1 MDNWWMH
8 GTELGPTCPKEA
20 NVTVPS
26 EWPWLAWNELWN
38 VDWPLIRQNYA
49 HYYHLVSIFASMLSQ
64 NIGEIISI
72 LSQDEIFV
80 YGLQLCLLLLFLY
93 LMHLLRPGSSETM
106 IDTSPTTTP
115 NITKELSCDFN
126 FVSEQ
131 EKKAALE
138 AAMEAMLE
146 VEEKRRRK
154 RFTKKR
160 KCVSAGPIL
169 IALRH
174 HSQRPKRNRN
184 SALFFEPMSPREQI
198 LENTLVLREKPLTL
212 SLPPTIVEQQP
223 IKTIVMDVVAAEV
236 DHHEVEDLVALIS
249 EPRGTLSTTDEIYP
263 DSPDSSLYGSDEE
276 QEDASQYCRGGYH
289 PVVIGDIFDNR
300 FRVVRK
306 LGWGHFSTVWL
317 CRDLKDEK
325 YVALKVVKSA
335 PHYIETAADE
345 IRLLEAIRDADPLD
359 VKRERIVRLMN
370 HFTVRGVN
378 GVHTCLVFEALGC
391 SLYKLIVKNNY
402 QGLAIAQVRNII
414 KQVLEGLDYLHSK
427 CSIIHTDIKP
437 ENILLVIDNAAAMNQ
452 QIDDE
457 INSLRVKGAD
467 FPDSYISS
475 IEKQTKTRAKWPL
488 IEPNG
493 STNTSNSTANN
504 STSSTPLAAVV
515 MSSLDKDDTTTSST
529 LNSNTTSSLAS
540 KFSSLLGD
548 SECNGVGLVSVGGV
562 DSPIIGGT
570 TNLSNRYRAEKKIT
584 AKSSID
590 RDEDTDTDTLGDNST
605 IASDTPT
612 EQDVS
617 LSKNNV
623 CVNSDKLPNAN
634 TVSNLNTNNSC
645 STYPTVNSNTQS
657 TCTPTTQQNNSN
669 NTSTAESNNSPT
681 TLTSTFSNSN
691 STTSASTSTTT
702 STSTTSTSASACAS
716 GNAPT
721 PASSSTTSTCTYSFT
736 HLVPTTTIT
745 TTTTTTTASDLYHNS
760 NIGICDNRTTTTA
773 GNATSITATTTT
785 TTTTAKLNVN
795 ANAIPSQNQS
805 QSQGQSYTHTIQSLI
820 NNSNV
825 RVKIAD
831 LGNACY
837 DYHHFTEDIQ
847 TRQYRSIEV
856 LLGAPYNYT
865 ADIWSTACLAF
876 ELATGDYLFDPH
888 AGESYSRDED
898 HLAHIVE
905 LLGSIPQ
912 SVILRGKHGLKYFT
926 SYGSL
931 RNITKLKPWS
941 LLNVLV
947 EKYDWD
953 PVEAKKF
960 SDFLLP
966 MLEYNP
972 VIRASAAECLQHPWL
987 EQEEFV

>member
-1 MDNWWMH
+1 MDDF
-8 GTELGPTCPKEA
+8 GSTASDLEEATCPMQA
-20 NVTVPS
+20 NATFSIDWRVTLLDH
-26 EWPWLAWNELWN
+26 WLDLYLGYMNRLHMLLSLAGRL
-38 VDWPLIRQNYA
+38 
-49 HYYHLVSIFASMLSQ
+49 HLLSRHILGTLGQDPIFM
-64 NIGEIISI
+64 G
-72 LSQDEIFV
+72 V
-80 YGLQLCLLLLFLY
+80 LQGSLLMLFLF
-93 LMHLLRPGSSETM
+93 LMHLLRLWSCGYAVERPLN
-106 IDTSPTTTP
+106 PTP
-115 NITKELSCDFN
+115 DVAKELSCDFN

-131 EKKAALE
+131 EKRAAQE
-138 AAMEAMLE
+138 AATEALLE
-146 VEEKRRRK
+146 VEEKKRRK

-160 KCVSAGPIL
+160 NCVSAGPIL

-174 HSQRPKRNRN
+174 QSKRPKHHRHA
-184 SALFFEPMSPREQI
+184 ALPFEPVTPGEIILDTYLPPRE
-198 LENTLVLREKPLTL
+198 LPLTIR
-212 SLPPTIVEQQP
+212 LPQL
-223 IKTIVMDVVAAEV
+223 AEPV
-236 DHHEVEDLVALIS
+236 KEEEVEYIELKS

-263 DSPDSSLYGSDEE
+263 DSSDSSLYVSDEE

-345 IRLLEAIRDADPLD
+345 IRLLEAIRDADPMD

-378 GVHTCLVFEALGC
+378 GMHTCLVFEALGC

-414 KQVLEGLDYLHSK
+414 RQVLEGLDYLHSK

-457 INSLRVKGAD
+457 INSLRVKGVD

-475 IEKQTKTRAKWPL
+475 IEKQTKSRAKWPL

-493 STNTSNSTANN
+493 STNTNTNTSNSTATN
-504 STSSTPLAAVV
+504 SNSSTPLAAVI
-515 MSSLDKDDTTTSST
+515 MSTLDKEDTTTTTSST

-540 KFSSLLGD
+540 KYSSLLGD
-548 SECNGVGLVSVGGV
+548 SECNGGLGG
-562 DSPIIGGT
+562 SANI
-570 TNLSNRYRAEKKIT
+570 NNRYRTEKKIT
-584 AKSSID
+584 AKSSGD
-590 RDEDTDTDTLGDNST
+590 CDEDAESDTLGEQST
-605 IASDTPT
+605 LASTMDSPT
-612 EQDVS
+612 DLDPEPELD
-617 LSKNNV
+617 SK
-623 CVNSDKLPNAN
+623 PN
-634 TVSNLNTNNSC
+634 TVPEPSEG
-645 STYPTVNSNTQS
+645 P
-657 TCTPTTQQNNSN
+657 
-669 NTSTAESNNSPT
+669 
-681 TLTSTFSNSN
+681 
-691 STTSASTSTTT
+691 
-702 STSTTSTSASACAS
+702 
-716 GNAPT
+716 
-721 PASSSTTSTCTYSFT
+721 
-736 HLVPTTTIT
+736 
-745 TTTTTTTASDLYHNS
+745 
-760 NIGICDNRTTTTA
+760 
-773 GNATSITATTTT
+773 
-785 TTTTAKLNVN
+785 
-795 ANAIPSQNQS
+795 IPENQS
-805 QSQGQSYTHTIQSLI
+805 QSSQNNTYTIQSLI
-820 NNSNV
+820 DNSNV

-912 SVILRGKHGLKYFT
+912 SVIFRGKHGLKYFT

-941 LLNVLV
+941 LMNVLV

>member
-1 MDNWWMH
+1 MAGLVSAASGGSGGGSNGSTGSGYKHQHHLISPTHTSLGHTHTHTHTLPAGICSSDSGISTLSAISPPLSAGNSVCSTTAATAAGGSPQLRTSPALSMLGS
-8 GTELGPTCPKEA
+8 GTATASGKAQTQTLSPAGGGSPNYLSTMKLLGPA
-20 NVTVPS
+20 
-26 EWPWLAWNELWN
+26 A
-38 VDWPLIRQNYA
+38 
-49 HYYHLVSIFASMLSQ
+49 SIDL
-64 NIGEIISI
+64 
-72 LSQDEIFV
+72 
-80 YGLQLCLLLLFLY
+80 
-93 LMHLLRPGSSETM
+93 GSSPLSHRNYSNSLKGFSFRRSFDDKIIAPPFLSHAHGLGYVGGTAATPAPAP
-106 IDTSPTTTP
+106 IPYPHFHPAAHHHVNVATPLVTSAHHLHLHHHGSGVAHQPLSLGTLTSSQSTTKLSYRDDFLQQIGYLPTTRIYSTP
-115 NITKELSCDFN
+115 TSIVDEDKAQQDFLSLSLSPPLNRRRDMPALRGP
-126 FVSEQ
+126 FVS
-131 EKKAALE
+131 L
-138 AAMEAMLE
+138 
-146 VEEKRRRK
+146 
-154 RFTKKR
+154 
-160 KCVSAGPIL
+160 
-169 IALRH
+169 
-174 HSQRPKRNRN
+174 
-184 SALFFEPMSPREQI
+184 
-198 LENTLVLREKPLTL
+198 
-212 SLPPTIVEQQP
+212 
-223 IKTIVMDVVAAEV
+223 
-236 DHHEVEDLVALIS
+236 S

-584 AKSSID
+584 AK
-590 RDEDTDTDTLGDNST
+590 
-605 IASDTPT
+605 
-612 EQDVS
+612 
-617 LSKNNV
+617 
-623 CVNSDKLPNAN
+623 
-634 TVSNLNTNNSC
+634 
-645 STYPTVNSNTQS
+645 
-657 TCTPTTQQNNSN
+657 
-669 NTSTAESNNSPT
+669 
-681 TLTSTFSNSN
+681 
-691 STTSASTSTTT
+691 
-702 STSTTSTSASACAS
+702 
-716 GNAPT
+716 
-721 PASSSTTSTCTYSFT
+721 
-736 HLVPTTTIT
+736 
-745 TTTTTTTASDLYHNS
+745 
-760 NIGICDNRTTTTA
+760 
-773 GNATSITATTTT
+773 
-785 TTTTAKLNVN
+785 
-795 ANAIPSQNQS
+795 NQS

>member
-1 MDNWWMH
+1 MDNWWMYYYQSVDTSTTTTAT
-8 GTELGPTCPKEA
+8 GTCPKEA
-20 NVTVPS
+20 NRTLTLVN
-26 EWPWLAWNELWN
+26 EWPWRLWELWMEFY
-38 VDWPLIRQNYA
+38 PNYL
-49 HYYHLVSIFASMLSQ
+49 HYYQLFRQLAIEMNSFGQHIV
-64 NIGEIISI
+64 GT
-72 LSQDEIFV
+72 LSQDPIFV
-80 YGLQLCLLLLFLY
+80 YTLQVSLLLCFFY
-93 LMHLLRPGSSETM
+93 VMHLLSLWNAERPETVE
-106 IDTSPTTTP
+106 TLLKATP
-115 NITKELSCDFN
+115 DIAKELSCDFN
-126 FVSEQ
+126 FVSDQ
-131 EKKAALE
+131 EKRAAQE
-138 AAMEAMLE
+138 AATEALLE
-146 VEEKRRRK
+146 VEEKKRRK

-160 KCVSAGPIL
+160 NCVSAGPIL
-169 IALRH
+169 IALRQQ
-174 HSQRPKRNRN
+174 SQRPKHRHRRV
-184 SALFFEPMSPREQI
+184 AAPLQFEPVTPGEQI
-198 LENTLVLREKPLTL
+198 LENYLPPRDKPLTIN
-212 SLPPTIVEQQP
+212 LPMPAASVVDSVEVP
-223 IKTIVMDVVAAEV
+223 VIKREQEQVVVAETEMETDIA
-236 DHHEVEDLVALIS
+236 AFIS

-345 IRLLEAIRDADPLD
+345 IRLLEAIRDADPMD

-475 IEKQTKTRAKWPL
+475 IEKQTKTRAKWPI

-540 KFSSLLGD
+540 KYSSLLGD
-548 SECNGVGLVSVGGV
+548 SECNGVNSLVSAVLGSV
-562 DSPIIGGT
+562 ESPILGIGGI
-570 TNLSNRYRAEKKIT
+570 TNLNNRYRAEKKIT
-584 AKSSID
+584 AK
-590 RDEDTDTDTLGDNST
+590 
-605 IASDTPT
+605 
-612 EQDVS
+612 
-617 LSKNNV
+617 
-623 CVNSDKLPNAN
+623 
-634 TVSNLNTNNSC
+634 
-645 STYPTVNSNTQS
+645 
-657 TCTPTTQQNNSN
+657 
-669 NTSTAESNNSPT
+669 
-681 TLTSTFSNSN
+681 
-691 STTSASTSTTT
+691 
-702 STSTTSTSASACAS
+702 
-716 GNAPT
+716 
-721 PASSSTTSTCTYSFT
+721 
-736 HLVPTTTIT
+736 
-745 TTTTTTTASDLYHNS
+745 
-760 NIGICDNRTTTTA
+760 
-773 GNATSITATTTT
+773 
-785 TTTTAKLNVN
+785 
-795 ANAIPSQNQS
+795 NQS
-805 QSQGQSYTHTIQSLI
+805 QSSQNYTHTIQSLI

>member
-1 MDNWWMH
+1 MDDWVAR
-8 GTELGPTCPKEA
+8 LGSSQGEGGTCPREA
-20 NVTVPS
+20 NVTASYYWREALFDLYPRLVDMMQL
-26 EWPWLAWNELWN
+26 LATWASQVHSQSRKILGTLAQ
-38 VDWPLIRQNYA
+38 DP
-49 HYYHLVSIFASMLSQ
+49 IFM
-64 NIGEIISI
+64 G
-72 LSQDEIFV
+72 V
-80 YGLQLCLLLLFLY
+80 LQGSLLMLFLF
-93 LMHLLRPGSSETM
+93 LMYILRLWSCGCAPERPPSA
-106 IDTSPTTTP
+106 TP
-115 NITKELSCDFN
+115 SVAKELSCDFN

-131 EKKAALE
+131 EKRAAQE
-138 AAMEAMLE
+138 AETEALLE
-146 VEEKRRRK
+146 VEEKKRRK

-160 KCVSAGPIL
+160 NCVSAGPVL
-169 IALRH
+169 IALRQQ
-174 HSQRPKRNRN
+174 SKRPKPHRH
-184 SALFFEPMSPREQI
+184 LPLLFEPVTPGEVILDTYLPPRKQ
-198 LENTLVLREKPLTL
+198 PLTIR
-212 SLPPTIVEQQP
+212 LP
-223 IKTIVMDVVAAEV
+223 
-236 DHHEVEDLVALIS
+236 EVEAVSKHVEREEPENQEFIS

-263 DSPDSSLYGSDEE
+263 DSSDSSLYVSDEE

-317 CRDLKDEK
+317 CRDLKEEK

-378 GVHTCLVFEALGC
+378 GMHTCLVFEALGC

-402 QGLAIAQVRNII
+402 QGLSIVQVRNII
-414 KQVLEGLDYLHSK
+414 RQVLEGLDYLHSK

-457 INSLRVKGAD
+457 ITSLRVKGAD

-493 STNTSNSTANN
+493 SNTNTNTSNSTANN

-515 MSSLDKDDTTTSST
+515 MSSLDKEDTTTNSST
-529 LNSNTTSSLAS
+529 LNSNTTSSLTS
-540 KFSSLLGD
+540 KYSSLLGE
-548 SECNGVGLVSVGGV
+548 SECNGGLGGGGV
-562 DSPIIGGT
+562 ESPILGGSASLT
-570 TNLSNRYRAEKKIT
+570 RYRTEKKIT
-584 AKSSID
+584 AK
-590 RDEDTDTDTLGDNST
+590 
-605 IASDTPT
+605 
-612 EQDVS
+612 
-617 LSKNNV
+617 
-623 CVNSDKLPNAN
+623 
-634 TVSNLNTNNSC
+634 
-645 STYPTVNSNTQS
+645 
-657 TCTPTTQQNNSN
+657 
-669 NTSTAESNNSPT
+669 
-681 TLTSTFSNSN
+681 
-691 STTSASTSTTT
+691 
-702 STSTTSTSASACAS
+702 
-716 GNAPT
+716 
-721 PASSSTTSTCTYSFT
+721 
-736 HLVPTTTIT
+736 
-745 TTTTTTTASDLYHNS
+745 
-760 NIGICDNRTTTTA
+760 
-773 GNATSITATTTT
+773 
-785 TTTTAKLNVN
+785 
-795 ANAIPSQNQS
+795 NQS
-805 QSQGQSYTHTIQSLI
+805 QSSQNNTYTIQSLI

-941 LLNVLV
+941 LMNVLV

>member
-1 MDNWWMH
+1 MDNWGMH
-8 GTELGPTCPKEA
+8 NSELGPTCPKET
-20 NVTVPS
+20 NVTMPS
-26 EWPWLAWNELWN
+26 EWLWLAWNEMWN

-72 LSQDEIFV
+72 LSQDEVFV

-93 LMHLLRPGSSETM
+93 LMHLLRPGSSESV
-106 IDTSPTTTP
+106 IAAPPTTTP

-160 KCVSAGPIL
+160 KCISAGPIL
-169 IALRH
+169 IALRQ
-174 HSQRPKRNRN
+174 HSQRPKSNRS

-212 SLPPTIVEQQP
+212 PPNIVEQQP
-223 IKTIVMDVVAAEV
+223 IKTIVMNVVAADV
-236 DHHEVEDLVALIS
+236 DHEVEDLVALIS

-540 KFSSLLGD
+540 KYSSLLGD

-570 TNLSNRYRAEKKIT
+570 SNLSNRYRAEKKIT
-584 AKSSID
+584 AK
-590 RDEDTDTDTLGDNST
+590 
-605 IASDTPT
+605 
-612 EQDVS
+612 
-617 LSKNNV
+617 
-623 CVNSDKLPNAN
+623 
-634 TVSNLNTNNSC
+634 
-645 STYPTVNSNTQS
+645 
-657 TCTPTTQQNNSN
+657 
-669 NTSTAESNNSPT
+669 
-681 TLTSTFSNSN
+681 
-691 STTSASTSTTT
+691 
-702 STSTTSTSASACAS
+702 
-716 GNAPT
+716 
-721 PASSSTTSTCTYSFT
+721 
-736 HLVPTTTIT
+736 
-745 TTTTTTTASDLYHNS
+745 
-760 NIGICDNRTTTTA
+760 
-773 GNATSITATTTT
+773 
-785 TTTTAKLNVN
+785 
-795 ANAIPSQNQS
+795 NQS

>member
-8 GTELGPTCPKEA
+8 GAELGPTCPKEA

-49 HYYHLVSIFASMLSQ
+49 HYYHLVSIFASTLSQ

-93 LMHLLRPGSSETM
+93 LMHLLHPGSSESV
-106 IDTSPTTTP
+106 IAASPTTTP

-174 HSQRPKRNRN
+174 HSKRPKSNRN
-184 SALFFEPMSPREQI
+184 SALFFEPVSPREQI

-212 SLPPTIVEQQP
+212 SLPPTAVQPP
-223 IKTIVMDVVAAEV
+223 IKTIVMEAVVAEV
-236 DHHEVEDLVALIS
+236 DHEVEDLVALIS

-540 KFSSLLGD
+540 KYSSLLGD

-584 AKSSID
+584 AK
-590 RDEDTDTDTLGDNST
+590 
-605 IASDTPT
+605 
-612 EQDVS
+612 
-617 LSKNNV
+617 
-623 CVNSDKLPNAN
+623 
-634 TVSNLNTNNSC
+634 
-645 STYPTVNSNTQS
+645 
-657 TCTPTTQQNNSN
+657 
-669 NTSTAESNNSPT
+669 
-681 TLTSTFSNSN
+681 
-691 STTSASTSTTT
+691 
-702 STSTTSTSASACAS
+702 
-716 GNAPT
+716 
-721 PASSSTTSTCTYSFT
+721 
-736 HLVPTTTIT
+736 
-745 TTTTTTTASDLYHNS
+745 
-760 NIGICDNRTTTTA
+760 
-773 GNATSITATTTT
+773 
-785 TTTTAKLNVN
+785 
-795 ANAIPSQNQS
+795 NQS

>member
-1 MDNWWMH
+1 MD
-8 GTELGPTCPKEA
+8 GFGSTAPDSEEATCPMQA
-20 NVTVPS
+20 NATFSLDWRVTLLDH
-26 EWPWLAWNELWN
+26 WLDLYLVYMNRLQMLLSLAGRL
-38 VDWPLIRQNYA
+38 
-49 HYYHLVSIFASMLSQ
+49 HLLSRHILATLGQDPIFM
-64 NIGEIISI
+64 G
-72 LSQDEIFV
+72 V
-80 YGLQLCLLLLFLY
+80 LQGSLLMLFLF
-93 LMHLLRPGSSETM
+93 LMHLLRLWSCGGGVEQPLN
-106 IDTSPTTTP
+106 PTADVA
-115 NITKELSCDFN
+115 KELSCDFN

-131 EKKAALE
+131 EKRAAQE
-138 AAMEAMLE
+138 AATEALLE
-146 VEEKRRRK
+146 VEEKKRRK

-160 KCVSAGPIL
+160 NCVSAGPIL

-174 HSQRPKRNRN
+174 QSKRPKHHRHA
-184 SALFFEPMSPREQI
+184 ALLFEPVTPGEVILDTYLPPRE
-198 LENTLVLREKPLTL
+198 LPLTIR
-212 SLPPTIVEQQP
+212 LPQL
-223 IKTIVMDVVAAEV
+223 AEPV
-236 DHHEVEDLVALIS
+236 KEEEIEHTELKS

-263 DSPDSSLYGSDEE
+263 DSSDSSLYVSDEE

-345 IRLLEAIRDADPLD
+345 IRLLEAIRDADPMD

-378 GVHTCLVFEALGC
+378 GMHTCLVFEALGC

-414 KQVLEGLDYLHSK
+414 RQVLEGLDYLHSK

-475 IEKQTKTRAKWPL
+475 IEKQTKSRAKWPL

-493 STNTSNSTANN
+493 STNTNTNTSNSTATN
-504 STSSTPLAAVV
+504 SNSSTPLAAVI
-515 MSSLDKDDTTTSST
+515 MSTLDKEDTTTTTSST

-540 KFSSLLGD
+540 KYSSLLGD
-548 SECNGVGLVSVGGV
+548 SECNGGLGG
-562 DSPIIGGT
+562 SANI
-570 TNLSNRYRAEKKIT
+570 NNRYRAEKKIT
-584 AKSSID
+584 AKSSGD
-590 RDEDTDTDTLGDNST
+590 CDEDAESDTLGEQSTLASTVDSPTDLDPEPELDSKPKAEPEPSEGPIPEQPTPNST
-605 IASDTPT
+605 NSSCPSHNTATAAK
-612 EQDVS
+612 
-617 LSKNNV
+617 SKI
-623 CVNSDKLPNAN
+623 
-634 TVSNLNTNNSC
+634 
-645 STYPTVNSNTQS
+645 NSNILS
-657 TCTPTTQQNNSN
+657 TCTS
-669 NTSTAESNNSPT
+669 
-681 TLTSTFSNSN
+681 LTSTNEYSLTNTNTTTASTPSAPPSATPSSAPALASATPPRTCTPSFTQIAPPATAPATSTTC
-691 STTSASTSTTT
+691 TTSAELYNGDHKTT
-702 STSTTSTSASACAS
+702 STSTTSTS
-716 GNAPT
+716 
-721 PASSSTTSTCTYSFT
+721 
-736 HLVPTTTIT
+736 
-745 TTTTTTTASDLYHNS
+745 
-760 NIGICDNRTTTTA
+760 
-773 GNATSITATTTT
+773 NATSSATTTTATTTT
-785 TTTTAKLNVN
+785 AIAKLNVH

-805 QSQGQSYTHTIQSLI
+805 QSSQNNTYTIQSLI
-820 NNSNV
+820 DNSNV

-941 LLNVLV
+941 LMNVLV

>member
-1 MDNWWMH
+1 MAGLVSAANGAGGGGSNGSTGSGYKHHLISPTHTPLLHNHNHNTHSHTHTLPAGICSSDSGISTLSAISPPLSSGNSVCS
-8 GTELGPTCPKEA
+8 GTTASSTTAGGSPQLRTSPALSMLGSATATASGKTQTPSQTLSPAGSGGSPNFLSTMKLLGPA
-20 NVTVPS
+20 
-26 EWPWLAWNELWN
+26 A
-38 VDWPLIRQNYA
+38 
-49 HYYHLVSIFASMLSQ
+49 SIDL
-64 NIGEIISI
+64 
-72 LSQDEIFV
+72 
-80 YGLQLCLLLLFLY
+80 
-93 LMHLLRPGSSETM
+93 GSSPLSHRNYSNSLKGFSFRRSFDDKIITPPFLSHAHGHGSYGSGGGGGGGGSGGVAGNAGTATPGP
-106 IDTSPTTTP
+106 IPYPHFHPTPHHHVNVNVASPAVASAHHLHLHHHGPAAVHQPLSLGTLTSSQSTTKLSYRDDFLQQIGYLPTTRIYSTP
-115 NITKELSCDFN
+115 TSIVDEDKAQQDFLSLSLSPPLNRRRDMPALRGP
-126 FVSEQ
+126 FVS
-131 EKKAALE
+131 L
-138 AAMEAMLE
+138 
-146 VEEKRRRK
+146 
-154 RFTKKR
+154 
-160 KCVSAGPIL
+160 
-169 IALRH
+169 
-174 HSQRPKRNRN
+174 
-184 SALFFEPMSPREQI
+184 
-198 LENTLVLREKPLTL
+198 
-212 SLPPTIVEQQP
+212 
-223 IKTIVMDVVAAEV
+223 
-236 DHHEVEDLVALIS
+236 S

-345 IRLLEAIRDADPLD
+345 IRLLEAIRDADSLD

-402 QGLAIAQVRNII
+402 QGLAITQVRNII

-504 STSSTPLAAVV
+504 STSSTPLAAIV

-540 KFSSLLGD
+540 KYSSLIGD
-548 SECNGVGLVSVGGV
+548 NECNGISLLSVGGV
-562 DSPIIGGT
+562 ESPITGGGN
-570 TNLSNRYRAEKKIT
+570 TNLGNRYRAEKKIT
-584 AKSSID
+584 AK
-590 RDEDTDTDTLGDNST
+590 
-605 IASDTPT
+605 
-612 EQDVS
+612 
-617 LSKNNV
+617 
-623 CVNSDKLPNAN
+623 
-634 TVSNLNTNNSC
+634 
-645 STYPTVNSNTQS
+645 
-657 TCTPTTQQNNSN
+657 
-669 NTSTAESNNSPT
+669 
-681 TLTSTFSNSN
+681 
-691 STTSASTSTTT
+691 
-702 STSTTSTSASACAS
+702 
-716 GNAPT
+716 
-721 PASSSTTSTCTYSFT
+721 
-736 HLVPTTTIT
+736 
-745 TTTTTTTASDLYHNS
+745 
-760 NIGICDNRTTTTA
+760 
-773 GNATSITATTTT
+773 
-785 TTTTAKLNVN
+785 
-795 ANAIPSQNQS
+795 NQS

>member
-1 MDNWWMH
+1 MDNWWMYAP
-8 GTELGPTCPKEA
+8 GPGPVCPREA
-20 NVTVPS
+20 NVTTTS
-26 EWPWLAWNELWN
+26 GWAWL
-38 VDWPLIRQNYA
+38 DWQLSGALIKQHYA
-49 HYYHLVSIFASMLSQ
+49 EYSYLLAIFASTLRQ
-64 NIGEIISI
+64 YLGQIIGT
-72 LSQDEIFV
+72 LAQDEIFV
-80 YGLQLCLLLLFLY
+80 YGLKVCLLLLFLY
-93 LMHLLRPGSSETM
+93 LMHLLPPSSTE
-106 IDTSPTTTP
+106 SLASAPPATTP
-115 NITKELSCDFN
+115 LIAKELSCDFN

-131 EKKAALE
+131 EKRAAQE
-138 AAMEAMLE
+138 AATEAMLE
-146 VEEKRRRK
+146 VEEKKRRK

-174 HSQRPKRNRN
+174 QSQRPKSNRK
-184 SALFFEPMSPREQI
+184 SGLYFEPLSPRDQI
-198 LENTLVLREKPLTL
+198 LENALVLRETPLTL
-212 SLPPTIVEQQP
+212 QLPTSTADEQSMAAPSTKVEP
-223 IKTIVMDVVAAEV
+223 ED
-236 DHHEVEDLVALIS
+236 EDLVALIS

-359 VKRERIVRLMN
+359 VKRERIVRLLN

-457 INSLRVKGAD
+457 INSLRVKGVD

-493 STNTSNSTANN
+493 STTTSNSTANN

-540 KFSSLLGD
+540 KYSSLLGD
-548 SECNGVGLVSVGGV
+548 SECNGGGLVSVCGV
-562 DSPIIGGT
+562 DSPTIGGT

-584 AKSSID
+584 AK
-590 RDEDTDTDTLGDNST
+590 
-605 IASDTPT
+605 
-612 EQDVS
+612 
-617 LSKNNV
+617 
-623 CVNSDKLPNAN
+623 
-634 TVSNLNTNNSC
+634 
-645 STYPTVNSNTQS
+645 
-657 TCTPTTQQNNSN
+657 
-669 NTSTAESNNSPT
+669 
-681 TLTSTFSNSN
+681 
-691 STTSASTSTTT
+691 
-702 STSTTSTSASACAS
+702 
-716 GNAPT
+716 
-721 PASSSTTSTCTYSFT
+721 
-736 HLVPTTTIT
+736 
-745 TTTTTTTASDLYHNS
+745 
-760 NIGICDNRTTTTA
+760 
-773 GNATSITATTTT
+773 
-785 TTTTAKLNVN
+785 
-795 ANAIPSQNQS
+795 NQS
-805 QSQGQSYTHTIQSLI
+805 QTQSQSYTHTIQSLI

>member
-1 MDNWWMH
+1 MAGLVSAASGGSGGGSNGSTGSGYKHQHHLISPTHTSLGHTHTHTHTLPAGICSSDSGISTLSAISPPLSAGNSVCSTTAATAAGGSPQLRTSPALSMLGS
-8 GTELGPTCPKEA
+8 GTATASGKAQTQTLSPAGGGSPNYLSTMKLLGPA
-20 NVTVPS
+20 
-26 EWPWLAWNELWN
+26 A
-38 VDWPLIRQNYA
+38 
-49 HYYHLVSIFASMLSQ
+49 SIDL
-64 NIGEIISI
+64 
-72 LSQDEIFV
+72 
-80 YGLQLCLLLLFLY
+80 
-93 LMHLLRPGSSETM
+93 GSSPLSHRNYSNSLKGFSFRRSFDDKIIAPPFLSHAHGLGYVGGTAATPAPAP
-106 IDTSPTTTP
+106 IPYPHFHPAAHHHVNVATPLVTSAHHLHLHHHGSGVAHQPLSLGTLTSSQSTTKLSYRDDFLQQIGYLPTTRIYSTP
-115 NITKELSCDFN
+115 TSIVDEDKAQQDFLSLSLSPPLNRRRDMPALRGP
-126 FVSEQ
+126 FVS
-131 EKKAALE
+131 L
-138 AAMEAMLE
+138 
-146 VEEKRRRK
+146 
-154 RFTKKR
+154 
-160 KCVSAGPIL
+160 
-169 IALRH
+169 
-174 HSQRPKRNRN
+174 
-184 SALFFEPMSPREQI
+184 
-198 LENTLVLREKPLTL
+198 
-212 SLPPTIVEQQP
+212 
-223 IKTIVMDVVAAEV
+223 
-236 DHHEVEDLVALIS
+236 S

-623 CVNSDKLPNAN
+623 CVNSDK
-634 TVSNLNTNNSC
+634 
-645 STYPTVNSNTQS
+645 
-657 TCTPTTQQNNSN
+657 
-669 NTSTAESNNSPT
+669 
-681 TLTSTFSNSN
+681 
-691 STTSASTSTTT
+691 
-702 STSTTSTSASACAS
+702 
-716 GNAPT
+716 
-721 PASSSTTSTCTYSFT
+721 
-736 HLVPTTTIT
+736 
-745 TTTTTTTASDLYHNS
+745 
-760 NIGICDNRTTTTA
+760 
-773 GNATSITATTTT
+773 
-785 TTTTAKLNVN
+785 
-795 ANAIPSQNQS
+795 NQS

>member
-1 MDNWWMH
+1 MAGLIGAANGKHHHPHLISPTHTSLPAGICSSDSGISTLSAISPPLSTSTTTASGAGGGVGGSGGSPQLRTSPALSMLGSATATASGVTASSGCGLTAGILGPAASIDLGSSPLSHRNYSNSLKGFSFRRSFDDKIITPPYLSRAPAYTHGIPYPHFH
-8 GTELGPTCPKEA
+8 GTQPAATTPHHLHLHHHGNGTA
-20 NVTVPS
+20 AGSGSGVGSASGTGS
-26 EWPWLAWNELWN
+26 GSGAGGLYQQ
-38 VDWPLIRQNYA
+38 PLS
-49 HYYHLVSIFASMLSQ
+49 LASM
-64 NIGEIISI
+64 
-72 LSQDEIFV
+72 
-80 YGLQLCLLLLFLY
+80 
-93 LMHLLRPGSSETM
+93 T
-106 IDTSPTTTP
+106 
-115 NITKELSCDFN
+115 
-126 FVSEQ
+126 
-131 EKKAALE
+131 AALPP
-138 AAMEAMLE
+138 APLY
-146 VEEKRRRK
+146 
-154 RFTKKR
+154 
-160 KCVSAGPIL
+160 G
-169 IALRH
+169 
-174 HSQRPKRNRN
+174 
-184 SALFFEPMSPREQI
+184 SP
-198 LENTLVLREKPLTL
+198 L
-212 SLPPTIVEQQP
+212 SLPLTSSQSTTKLSYRDDFLQQIGYLPTTRIYSTPTSIVDEDKAQQDFLSLSLSP
-223 IKTIVMDVVAAEV
+223 PLNRRRDMP
-236 DHHEVEDLVALIS
+236 ALRGPFVSLS

-263 DSPDSSLYGSDEE
+263 DSSDSSLYVSDEE

-345 IRLLEAIRDADPLD
+345 IRLLEAIRDADPMD

-378 GVHTCLVFEALGC
+378 GMHTCLVFEALGC

-414 KQVLEGLDYLHSK
+414 RQVLEGLDYLHSK

-475 IEKQTKTRAKWPL
+475 IEKQTKSRAKWPL

-493 STNTSNSTANN
+493 STNTNTNTSNSTATN
-504 STSSTPLAAVV
+504 SNSSTPLAAVI
-515 MSSLDKDDTTTSST
+515 MSTLDKEDTTTTTSST

-540 KFSSLLGD
+540 KYSSLLGD
-548 SECNGVGLVSVGGV
+548 SECNGGLGG
-562 DSPIIGGT
+562 SANI
-570 TNLSNRYRAEKKIT
+570 NNRYRAEKKIT
-584 AKSSID
+584 AK
-590 RDEDTDTDTLGDNST
+590 
-605 IASDTPT
+605 
-612 EQDVS
+612 
-617 LSKNNV
+617 
-623 CVNSDKLPNAN
+623 
-634 TVSNLNTNNSC
+634 
-645 STYPTVNSNTQS
+645 
-657 TCTPTTQQNNSN
+657 
-669 NTSTAESNNSPT
+669 
-681 TLTSTFSNSN
+681 
-691 STTSASTSTTT
+691 
-702 STSTTSTSASACAS
+702 
-716 GNAPT
+716 
-721 PASSSTTSTCTYSFT
+721 
-736 HLVPTTTIT
+736 
-745 TTTTTTTASDLYHNS
+745 
-760 NIGICDNRTTTTA
+760 
-773 GNATSITATTTT
+773 
-785 TTTTAKLNVN
+785 
-795 ANAIPSQNQS
+795 NQS
-805 QSQGQSYTHTIQSLI
+805 QSSQNNTYTIQSLI
-820 NNSNV
+820 DNSNV

-941 LLNVLV
+941 LMNVLV

>member
-1 MDNWWMH
+1 MDSWWMH
-8 GTELGPTCPKEA
+8 SSEMELQLDATCPKEA
-20 NVTVPS
+20 NATVS
-26 EWPWLAWNELWN
+26 TIDWTLIGQIC
-38 VDWPLIRQNYA
+38 VDYFQL
-49 HYYHLVSIFASMLSQ
+49 LSIFASRVNHLLCEIVGTLSK
-64 NIGEIISI
+64 
-72 LSQDEIFV
+72 DEVFV
-80 YGLQLCLLLLFLY
+80 YGLKFCLLLFFLY
-93 LMHLLRPGSSETM
+93 LMHLLKRWSTNSVVNGSS
-106 IDTSPTTTP
+106 STTP
-115 NITKELSCDFN
+115 QVTKELSCDFN
-126 FVSEQ
+126 YVSEQ
-131 EKKAALE
+131 EKRAAQE
-138 AAMEAMLE
+138 AAAEATLE

-160 KCVSAGPIL
+160 NCVSAGPIL
-169 IALRH
+169 IALRRQ
-174 HSQRPKRNRN
+174 SQRSKGHRRTV
-184 SALFFEPMSPREQI
+184 LDFEPISPRECI
-198 LENTLVLREKPLTL
+198 LENYLAPREQPLTI
-212 SLPPTIVEQQP
+212 SLPPTVVEQQEQKVDTND
-223 IKTIVMDVVAAEV
+223 ISKVAAAAVV
-236 DHHEVEDLVALIS
+236 DQEDVDLVTLIS

-345 IRLLEAIRDADPLD
+345 IRLLEAIRDADSLD
-359 VKRERIVRLMN
+359 AKRERIVRLMN

-402 QGLAIAQVRNII
+402 QGLAISQVRNII

-488 IEPNG
+488 IDPNG
-493 STNTSNSTANN
+493 STNTNTSNSTANN
-504 STSSTPLAAVV
+504 STSSTPLAAIV

-540 KFSSLLGD
+540 KYSSLLGD
-548 SECNGVGLVSVGGV
+548 NECNGTGLLGVGGGV
-562 DSPIIGGT
+562 DSPIIGGGS

-584 AKSSID
+584 AK
-590 RDEDTDTDTLGDNST
+590 N
-605 IASDTPT
+605 
-612 EQDVS
+612 
-617 LSKNNV
+617 
-623 CVNSDKLPNAN
+623 
-634 TVSNLNTNNSC
+634 
-645 STYPTVNSNTQS
+645 QS
-657 TCTPTTQQNNSN
+657 
-669 NTSTAESNNSPT
+669 
-681 TLTSTFSNSN
+681 
-691 STTSASTSTTT
+691 
-702 STSTTSTSASACAS
+702 
-716 GNAPT
+716 
-721 PASSSTTSTCTYSFT
+721 
-736 HLVPTTTIT
+736 H
-745 TTTTTTTASDLYHNS
+745 
-760 NIGICDNRTTTTA
+760 
-773 GNATSITATTTT
+773 
-785 TTTTAKLNVN
+785 
-795 ANAIPSQNQS
+795 SQCQS
-805 QSQGQSYTHTIQSLI
+805 QSQSYTHTIQSLI
-820 NNSNV
+820 NNSHV

>member
-1 MDNWWMH
+1 MNSWGMRMDA
-8 GTELGPTCPKEA
+8 TCPREDNATATAEA
-20 NVTVPS
+20 
-26 EWPWLAWNELWN
+26 EWHWIADPWLDLY
-38 VDWPLIRQNYA
+38 PSYLQNLQA
-49 HYYHLVSIFASMLSQ
+49 VTDLASWANQQSRHVANTLA
-64 NIGEIISI
+64 
-72 LSQDEIFV
+72 QDHIFV
-80 YGLQLCLLLLFLY
+80 GVLQVSLLLLFLY
-93 LMHLLRPGSSETM
+93 LMYQLQQWSSRSPEEPPSV
-106 IDTSPTTTP
+106 TSTADV
-115 NITKELSCDFN
+115 TKQLICEFN

-131 EKKAALE
+131 EKRAAQE
-138 AAMEAMLE
+138 AETEALLE
-146 VEEKRRRK
+146 VEEKKRRK

-160 KCVSAGPIL
+160 VCVSAGPVL
-169 IALRH
+169 IAIRQQ
-174 HSQRPKRNRN
+174 SRRPKPHRHQ
-184 SALFFEPMSPREQI
+184 ALVFEPISPMERVLENYLPPREQ
-198 LENTLVLREKPLTL
+198 PLTFRL
-212 SLPPTIVEQQP
+212 TQQEAVPVPAREEETTELPEF
-223 IKTIVMDVVAAEV
+223 
-236 DHHEVEDLVALIS
+236 IS

-263 DSPDSSLYGSDEE
+263 DSSDSSLYVSDEE

-378 GVHTCLVFEALGC
+378 GMHTCLVFEALGC

-493 STNTSNSTANN
+493 STNTNTNTSNSTGNN
-504 STSSTPLAAVV
+504 STSSTPLAAVA

-540 KFSSLLGD
+540 KYSSLLGD
-548 SECNGVGLVSVGGV
+548 SECNGIGGGVCLVGGLGGGV
-562 DSPIIGGT
+562 ESPIL
-570 TNLSNRYRAEKKIT
+570 NNRYRTEKKIT
-584 AKSSID
+584 AKSSVD
-590 RDEDTDTDTLGDNST
+590 CDDDTLGDSST
-605 IASDTPT
+605 MASDTPT
-612 EQDVS
+612 DDPDGS
-617 LSKNNV
+617 PSANP
-623 CVNSDKLPNAN
+623 DK
-634 TVSNLNTNNSC
+634 
-645 STYPTVNSNTQS
+645 
-657 TCTPTTQQNNSN
+657 
-669 NTSTAESNNSPT
+669 
-681 TLTSTFSNSN
+681 
-691 STTSASTSTTT
+691 
-702 STSTTSTSASACAS
+702 
-716 GNAPT
+716 
-721 PASSSTTSTCTYSFT
+721 
-736 HLVPTTTIT
+736 
-745 TTTTTTTASDLYHNS
+745 
-760 NIGICDNRTTTTA
+760 
-773 GNATSITATTTT
+773 
-785 TTTTAKLNVN
+785 
-795 ANAIPSQNQS
+795 NQS
-805 QSQGQSYTHTIQSLI
+805 QSSQNNTYTIQSLI
-820 NNSNV
+820 SNSNV

-926 SYGSL
+926 SYGNL

-941 LLNVLV
+941 LMNVLV

>member
-1 MDNWWMH
+1 HSHSHTHTHTHTLPAGICSSDSGISTLSAISPPLSSGNSVGS
-8 GTELGPTCPKEA
+8 GTTASTTAGGSPQLRTSPALSMLGSATATASGKTQTPAQTLSPAGGGGGGSPNFLSTMKLLGPA
-20 NVTVPS
+20 
-26 EWPWLAWNELWN
+26 A
-38 VDWPLIRQNYA
+38 
-49 HYYHLVSIFASMLSQ
+49 SIDL
-64 NIGEIISI
+64 
-72 LSQDEIFV
+72 
-80 YGLQLCLLLLFLY
+80 
-93 LMHLLRPGSSETM
+93 GSS
-106 IDTSPTTTP
+106 P
-115 NITKELSCDFN
+115 LSHRNYSNSLKGFS
-126 FVSEQ
+126 F
-131 EKKAALE
+131 
-138 AAMEAMLE
+138 
-146 VEEKRRRK
+146 RRSFDDK
-154 RFTKKR
+154 IIAPPFLSHAHAHASYGGGGSGGGGGGGPGNAGTAN
-160 KCVSAGPIL
+160 AGPIPYPHFHPTAHHHVNVASPAVASAHHL
-169 IALRH
+169 HLHHHGAGAVHQPLSLGTLTSSQSTTKLSYRDDFLQQIGYLPTTRIYSTPTSLVDEDKAQQDFLSLSLSPPLNRRRDMPALRG
-174 HSQRPKRNRN
+174 P
-184 SALFFEPMSPREQI
+184 F
-198 LENTLVLREKPLTL
+198 V
-212 SLPPTIVEQQP
+212 SL
-223 IKTIVMDVVAAEV
+223 
-236 DHHEVEDLVALIS
+236 S

-345 IRLLEAIRDADPLD
+345 IRLLEAIRDADSLD

-402 QGLAIAQVRNII
+402 QGLAITQVRNII

-504 STSSTPLAAVV
+504 STSSTPLAAIV

-540 KFSSLLGD
+540 KYSSLLGD
-548 SECNGVGLVSVGGV
+548 NECNGIGLLSVGGV
-562 DSPIIGGT
+562 DSPIIGGGS
-570 TNLSNRYRAEKKIT
+570 TNLGNRYRAEKKIT

-590 RDEDTDTDTLGDNST
+590 RDLDEDTDNDTLGDNST

-612 EQDVS
+612 EHDQH
-617 LSKNNV
+617 
-623 CVNSDKLPNAN
+623 
-634 TVSNLNTNNSC
+634 NNSN
-645 STYPTVNSNTQS
+645 SNSNTIHD
-657 TCTPTTQQNNSN
+657 
-669 NTSTAESNNSPT
+669 SNNSPT
-681 TLTSTFSNSN
+681 SNTNTNTNTN
-691 STTSASTSTTT
+691 STLTT
-702 STSTTSTSASACAS
+702 STIATATTSQTDPASVCATSATATAT
-716 GNAPT
+716 APS
-721 PASSSTTSTCTYSFT
+721 PAPSSTTSTCTYSFT
-736 HLVPTTTIT
+736 HIVAPSTATATATSTDNIGRTAATATATATTT
-745 TTTTTTTASDLYHNS
+745 TTTTTTTA
-760 NIGICDNRTTTTA
+760 
-773 GNATSITATTTT
+773 
-785 TTTTAKLNVN
+785 TAKLNVN

-926 SYGSL
+926 SYGNL

>member
-1 MDNWWMH
+1 MAGLVSAANGAGGGGSNGSTGSGYKHHLISPTHTPLLHNHNTHSHTHTLPAGICSSDSGISTLSAISPPLSSGNSVCS
-8 GTELGPTCPKEA
+8 GTTASSTTAGGSPQLRTSPALSMLGSATATASGKTQTPSQTLSPAGSGGSPNFLSTMKLLGPA
-20 NVTVPS
+20 
-26 EWPWLAWNELWN
+26 A
-38 VDWPLIRQNYA
+38 
-49 HYYHLVSIFASMLSQ
+49 SIDL
-64 NIGEIISI
+64 
-72 LSQDEIFV
+72 
-80 YGLQLCLLLLFLY
+80 
-93 LMHLLRPGSSETM
+93 GSSPLSHRNYSNSLKGFSFRRSFDDKIITPPFLSHAHGHGGYGSGGGGGGGGSGGGAGNGGTATPGP
-106 IDTSPTTTP
+106 IPYPHFHPTPHHHVNVNVASPAVASAHHLHLHHHGPAAVHQPLSLGTLTSSQSTTKLSYRDDFLQQIGYLPTTRIYSTP
-115 NITKELSCDFN
+115 TSIVDEDKAQQDFLSLSLSPPLNRRRDMPALRGP
-126 FVSEQ
+126 FVS
-131 EKKAALE
+131 L
-138 AAMEAMLE
+138 
-146 VEEKRRRK
+146 
-154 RFTKKR
+154 
-160 KCVSAGPIL
+160 
-169 IALRH
+169 
-174 HSQRPKRNRN
+174 
-184 SALFFEPMSPREQI
+184 
-198 LENTLVLREKPLTL
+198 
-212 SLPPTIVEQQP
+212 
-223 IKTIVMDVVAAEV
+223 
-236 DHHEVEDLVALIS
+236 S

-345 IRLLEAIRDADPLD
+345 IRLLEAIRDADSLD

-402 QGLAIAQVRNII
+402 QGLAITQVRNII

-504 STSSTPLAAVV
+504 STSSTPLAAIV

-540 KFSSLLGD
+540 KYSSLIGD
-548 SECNGVGLVSVGGV
+548 NECNGISLLSVTGV
-562 DSPIIGGT
+562 ESPITGGGN
-570 TNLSNRYRAEKKIT
+570 TNLGNRYRAEKKIT
-584 AKSSID
+584 AK
-590 RDEDTDTDTLGDNST
+590 
-605 IASDTPT
+605 
-612 EQDVS
+612 
-617 LSKNNV
+617 
-623 CVNSDKLPNAN
+623 
-634 TVSNLNTNNSC
+634 
-645 STYPTVNSNTQS
+645 
-657 TCTPTTQQNNSN
+657 
-669 NTSTAESNNSPT
+669 
-681 TLTSTFSNSN
+681 
-691 STTSASTSTTT
+691 
-702 STSTTSTSASACAS
+702 
-716 GNAPT
+716 
-721 PASSSTTSTCTYSFT
+721 
-736 HLVPTTTIT
+736 
-745 TTTTTTTASDLYHNS
+745 
-760 NIGICDNRTTTTA
+760 
-773 GNATSITATTTT
+773 
-785 TTTTAKLNVN
+785 
-795 ANAIPSQNQS
+795 NQS